1 MKKRIVWGVIWGAL
15 FGGFTYLVKTYDVA
29 PIGPMDTEVGFARIN
44 QRVHIITGVNMN
56 WFESTELLGY
66 AAIGVAALFAL
77 VGLFQMI
84 RRKSLFKVDKEI
96 IGLGVLFVVV
106 IGFYVLFDKVVINYR
121 PVVMPGETFPE
132 PSYPS
137 SHTML
142 IITVMGATIMLLKRY
157 LKKGFLRGLIW
168 FVLFLTILVTIGG
181 RLYSGVHWCTDIVGG
196 VLLSASLLDFYEAF
210 LCSCRKQRHK
220 ANAGGS
226 EGKSG
231 DDEYFPK
238 H

>member
-1 MKKRIVWGVIWGAL
+1 MKKRIIWGVIWGAL
-15 FGGFTYLVKTYDVA
+15 FAGFTCLVKTYDVA
-29 PIGPMDTEVGFARIN
+29 PIGPQGTEVGFSHIN
-44 QRVHIITGVNMN
+44 QHVHALTGVNMN

-77 VGLFQMI
+77 VGLVQLI
-84 RRKSLFKVDKEI
+84 SRKSLRKVDSEI
-96 IGLGVLFVVV
+96 IGLGVLFVIV
-106 IGFYVLFDKVVINYR
+106 IGLYVLFDIVVINYR
-121 PVVMPGETFPE
+121 PVVMPGDTYPE

-181 RLYSGVHWCTDIVGG
+181 RLYSGVHWATDIAGG
-196 VLLSASLLDFYEAF
+196 VILSASLLDFYEAY
-210 LCSCRKQRHK
+210 LCSCRNHRRH
-220 ANAGGS
+220 AAHEES
-226 EGKSG
+226 ASG
-231 DDEYFPK
+231 DDGYFPK